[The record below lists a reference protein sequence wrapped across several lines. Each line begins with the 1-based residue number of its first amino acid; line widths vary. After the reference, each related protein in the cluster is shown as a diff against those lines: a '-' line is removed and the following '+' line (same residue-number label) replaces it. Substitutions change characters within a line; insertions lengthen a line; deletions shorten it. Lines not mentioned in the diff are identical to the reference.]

1 MKLYLQ
7 VEYNLDEEEMEV
19 LKTLNLS
26 KKEDIINFVSERLDV
41 EDLDHHLTN
50 LRIIDMDFE

>member
-7 VEYNLDEEEMEV
+7 VEYLLDEEEMEV
-19 LKTLNLS
+19 LKSLNLT
-26 KKEDIINFVSERLDV
+26 KKEDIINSISEILDV

-50 LRIIDMDFE
+50 LRIIDMDFK